1 MTKKGYFKD
10 TRLLEALEY
19 IDRNLVGEVAVKL
32 KFDEAPV
39 LTEEPTVTWRTPF
52 KHWKRMLAT
61 VACLLLLSAALP
73 IINYV
78 LPRVGINIGGNAGAG
93 TSEIEI
99 PTPTENEFLETEPEM
114 TQTLETEPTTTDA
127 EILDSG
133 FDKYLEAFADMSAD
147 EIYAEVLK
155 GGWVVI
161 QDTNCENIVA
171 IELWTEFL
179 NAVEQGKESSIL
191 IAYYS
196 DHVTI
201 KFVGAD
207 DEQYAGL
214 SQIVLTEVKYDGNI
228 FVKSTKWF
236 HPDYKGFYSNEYSY
250 LLTESHKH
258 KAATTYY
265 LANKPDQSLNDIRYS
280 SERVSMESAIILD
293 DGLITVWD
301 H

>member
-1 MTKKGYFKD
+1 MTKKGQFKD
-10 TRLLEALEY
+10 ARLLEALEY
-19 IDRNLVGEVAVKL
+19 IDRDLVGEVAVKL

-39 LTEEPTVTWRTPF
+39 LTEEPVMTWRTPF
-52 KHWKRMLAT
+52 KHWKRMLAA
-61 VACLLLLSAALP
+61 VACLLLLSAAFP

-93 TSEIEI
+93 TSELEV
-99 PTPTENEFLETEPEM
+99 PTLEE
-114 TQTLETEPTTTDA
+114 TQTLETEA
-127 EILDSG
+127 EITEAEVID
-133 FDKYLEAFADMSAD
+133 FDKALERYADMSAD
-147 EIYAEVLK
+147 EIYAEALK

-196 DHVTI
+196 DRVTI
-201 KFVGAD
+201 KLADKD

-236 HPDYKGFYSNEYSY
+236 HPDYKGIYSNEYSY
-250 LLTESHKH
+250 LLTESHQH

-265 LANKPDQSLNDIRYS
+265 LANKPDQRLNDIRYS

-301 H
+301 N

>member
-1 MTKKGYFKD
+1 MTNEVFRDK
-10 TRLLEALEY
+10 RLLGALDY
-19 IDRNLVGEVAVKL
+19 IDERFIAEVTESYT
-32 KFDEAPV
+32 FEAPG
-39 LTEEPTVTWRTPF
+39 EYKRDKKTVFRAYRQF
-52 KHWKRMLAT
+52 AALA
-61 VACLLLLSAALP
+61 ACLLLLSAAFPVL
-73 IINYV
+73 NYAV
-78 LPRVGINIGGNAGAG
+78 QRFGTGTWAGNAVAG
-93 TSEIEI
+93 TSELEV
-99 PTPTENEFLETEPEM
+99 PTLEE
-114 TQTLETEPTTTDA
+114 TQTLETEAENTEA
-127 EILDSG
+127 EILNSG

-179 NAVEQGKESSIL
+179 NAVEQGKECSVL

-207 DEQYAGL
+207 DEQYAGI
-214 SQIVLTEVKYDGNI
+214 SQIVLTEVKYDGNKY
-228 FVKSTKWF
+228 VKSTKWF
-236 HPDYKGFYSNEYSY
+236 HPDYKNFYSSEYSY
-250 LLTESHKH
+250 LLNERSPFTDR
-258 KAATTYY
+258 TTYY
-265 LANKPDQSLNDIRYS
+265 LANKPDQRLNDIRYS
-280 SERVSMESAIILD
+280 SEKVSMDSAIIVG

>member
-1 MTKKGYFKD
+1 MTESYTF
-10 TRLLEALEY
+10 
-19 IDRNLVGEVAVKL
+19 
-32 KFDEAPV
+32 EAPG
-39 LTEEPTVTWRTPF
+39 EYKRDKKTVFRAYRQF
-52 KHWKRMLAT
+52 AALA
-61 VACLLLLSAALP
+61 ACLLLLSAAFPVL
-73 IINYV
+73 NYAV
-78 LPRVGINIGGNAGAG
+78 QRFGTGTWAGNAVAG
-93 TSEIEI
+93 TSELEV
-99 PTPTENEFLETEPEM
+99 PTLEE
-114 TQTLETEPTTTDA
+114 TQTLETEAENTEA
-127 EILDSG
+127 EILNSG

-179 NAVEQGKESSIL
+179 NAVEQGKECSVL

-207 DEQYAGL
+207 DEQYAGI
-214 SQIVLTEVKYDGNI
+214 SQIVLTEVKYDGNKY
-228 FVKSTKWF
+228 VKSTKWF
-236 HPDYKGFYSNEYSY
+236 HPDYKNFYSSEYSY
-250 LLTESHKH
+250 LLNERSPFTDR
-258 KAATTYY
+258 TTYY
-265 LANKPDQSLNDIRYS
+265 LANKPDQRLNDIRYS
-280 SERVSMESAIILD
+280 SEKVSMDSAIIVG